1 MGAGY
6 TLAELAARCGGEV
19 RGDGGTRVSAV
30 ATLQNGRPGAISFLA
45 NPHYKR
51 YLADTKSAAVILA
64 PADAEACKVPAL
76 VTKNPYLLYAKV
88 AALLAPESPV
98 QGGVHPAASVDSAAR
113 VDASAWVGPGA
124 VVEAGAEVGARASI
138 GPNCVILTGAKVGED
153 SRLTASVTL
162 CKGVSVGK
170 RALIHPGAVIGADG
184 FGIAPDSAGWV
195 KVPQLGTVRI
205 GDDVEIGACTTID
218 RGALEDTVVEDGVKL
233 DNQIQV
239 GHNVRIG
246 AHTAIAGC
254 AAIAGSTVIGRRCMI
269 AGGAG
274 IAGHLEICDGVT
286 ITAMTLVTHSITE
299 PGVYSGSLP
308 MDTQQQWR
316 KNSVRFRQLDELA
329 RRVTGLEKK
338 TKD

>member
-19 RGDGGTRVSAV
+19 RGDGGTRVDAV

-51 YLADTKSAAVILA
+51 HLADTRSAAVILA

-88 AALLAPESPV
+88 AALLAPESAV
-98 QGGVHPAASVDSAAR
+98 KGGVHPAAVVDPAAR

-138 GPNCVILTGAKVGED
+138 GPNCVILAGARVGED

-170 RALIHPGAVIGADG
+170 RAIIHPGAVIGADG

-218 RGALEDTVVEDGVKL
+218 RGALEDTVVEEGVKL

-254 AAIAGSTVIGRRCMI
+254 SAIAGSTVIGRRCMI

-316 KNSVRFRQLDELA
+316 KNSVRFRQLDGLA
-329 RRVTGLEKK
+329 RRVAGLEKK